1 MIEIKNISK
10 EYQKNKKVINDVN
23 LEIKDGEIFGFL
35 GPNGAGKTTTIKMIT
50 GILEIDNG
58 DILIDGKSI
67 KKEPIEAKKQIGL
80 VPDNPDVFLKLKGIE
95 YLNFMADIYEVS
107 TQDRV
112 KRIKELSEKFEI
124 NNVLNNKIESYS
136 HGMRQ
141 KLIIIG
147 VLLHNPKNWILDEPM
162 TGLDPKS
169 SFELK
174 NMMREHAN
182 QKNTVFFSTHILDV
196 AERLCDRIGIID
208 KGKLLFVGTY
218 DDLKKELKENKS
230 LEELFMEIVENE

>member
-1 MIEIKNISK
+1 MIKIENVTK
-10 EYQKNKKVINDVN
+10 EYKKNKKVINDIN

-50 GILEIDNG
+50 GILEIDKG

>member
-1 MIEIKNISK
+1 MREIKNISK
-10 EYQKNKKVINDVN
+10 EYKKKKKVINDIN

-50 GILEIDNG
+50 GILEIDKG

-218 DDLKKELKENKS
+218 EDLKKELKENKS